1 MTIEGDFNT
10 LFLADILQL
19 LCNHGKT
26 GVLKANHGEH
36 EVKTFIKNGSI
47 ICVMGSKESTRLGNI
62 LVNNGVITQEQ
73 LESSLDLAGQRM
85 KPLGKILIEEA
96 LIDEKTL
103 NRYIDRQAEDI
114 ILDMLLWEAGS
125 FIYNDYKLDIE
136 DLIIPR
142 LNIMKILMQATR
154 RIDEMS
160 VLVKQISD
168 DRMRFK
174 LSAKTEEKEALR
186 LDDIERRIMGFID
199 QGLTVREVIEAC
211 GDDEFQCYKVYYSLI
226 SSGLIEH
233 RKLEPTR
240 FEDEEEKYYPV
251 IKLYSD
257 ILNTI
262 YEQARPALGRQVVDV
277 FEACKP
283 QRYPWEEALLGKFNL
298 HNPIAT
304 NLHIITEA
312 LVAEVDPDQQEDL
325 LVDTFNAFIANMLEK
340 LPGFIGKNATQEL
353 FRKIE
358 EQLAR
363 L

>member
-26 GVLKANHGEH
+26 GVLKASHGEH

-47 ICVMGSKESTRLGNI
+47 ICVMGSKESSRLGNI

-73 LESSLDLAGQRM
+73 LEACLEIGSQKK
-85 KPLGKILIEEA
+85 KPLGKILIEEEQ
-96 LIDEKTL
+96 ITEETL
-103 NRYIDRQAEDI
+103 NRFIDRQAEDI

-125 FIYNDYKLDIE
+125 FIYNDYSLDIE

-174 LSAKTEEKEALR
+174 LSARTEEKEALK
-186 LDDIERRIMGFID
+186 LDDIERRILEFIE
-199 QGLTVREVIEAC
+199 QGMTVREVIDASGE
-211 GDDEFQCYKVYYSLI
+211 DEFRCYKAYYSLI

-233 RKLEPTR
+233 RKKEPTR
-240 FEDEEEKYYPV
+240 FEDEEEKYYPIV
-251 IKLYSD
+251 KIYSD
-257 ILNTI
+257 ILNTV

-304 NLHIITEA
+304 NVHTITEA
-312 LVAEVDPDQQEDL
+312 LMAEVDAEQQQDL
-325 LVDTFNAFIANMLEK
+325 LIDTFNAFIANILEK
-340 LPGFIGKNATQEL
+340 LPGFIGKHATQEL

-358 EQLAR
+358 AQLVR

>member
-26 GVLKANHGEH
+26 GVLTAKHGEH
-36 EVKTFIKNGSI
+36 EAKTFIKNGCI

-62 LVNNGVITQEQ
+62 LVNNGIITQGQ
-73 LESSLDLAGQRM
+73 LESSLKLASQKT
-85 KPLGKILIEEA
+85 KPLGKVLIQEK
-96 LIDEKTL
+96 LVDERTL
-103 NRYIDRQAEDI
+103 NRFIDRQAEDI

-125 FIYNDYKLDIE
+125 FIYNDYELDIQ

-160 VLVKQISD
+160 ILMKQISD
-168 DRMRFK
+168 DSMRFK
-174 LSAKTEEKEALR
+174 RSAKTEEKEALK
-186 LDDIERRIMGFID
+186 LDDIERRILGFID
-199 QGLTVREVIEAC
+199 QGMSVREVIDTSGEDA
-211 GDDEFQCYKVYYSLI
+211 FQCYKAYYALI
-226 SSGLIEH
+226 SSGLIEQ
-233 RKLEPTR
+233 KNTAPSR
-240 FEDEEEKYYPV
+240 FEDEEDKYYPV
-251 IKLYSD
+251 VKLYTD

-262 YEQARPALGRQVVDV
+262 YDQARPALGRQVVDV
-277 FEACKP
+277 FDACKP
-283 QRYPWEEALLGKFNL
+283 RRYPWEEALLDKFNL

-304 NLHIITEA
+304 NVHTITEA
-312 LVAEVDPDQQEDL
+312 LMAEVDHDQQQNL
-325 LVDTFNAFIANMLEK
+325 LIETFNAFIANMLEK
-340 LPGFIGKNATQEL
+340 LPGFIGKTATQEL

-363 L
+363 R

>member
-36 EVKTFIKNGSI
+36 EVKTFIKNGAI

-62 LVNNGVITQEQ
+62 LVNNGIITQDQ
-73 LESSLDLAGQRM
+73 LEACLEIGSQIK
-85 KPLGKILIEEA
+85 KPLGKILI
-96 LIDEKTL
+96 DEKHITEEIL
-103 NRYIDRQAEDI
+103 NRFIDRQAEDI

-125 FIYNDYKLDIE
+125 FIYNDYNLDIE

-160 VLVKQISD
+160 VLIKQISD
-168 DRMRFK
+168 DRMRFT
-174 LSAKTEEKEALR
+174 LSARTEEKEALK
-186 LDDIERRIMGFID
+186 LDDIERRILGFID
-199 QGLTVREVIEAC
+199 QGMTVREVIDASGE
-211 GDDEFQCYKVYYSLI
+211 DEFHCYKAYYSLI

-233 RKLEPTR
+233 RKSEPTR
-240 FEDEEEKYYPV
+240 FENEEEKYYPIV
-251 IKLYSD
+251 KIYSD
-257 ILNTI
+257 ILNTV
-262 YEQARPALGRQVVDV
+262 YEQARPALGRQVVEV

-283 QRYPWEEALLGKFNL
+283 QRYPWEEALMIKFNL

-304 NLHIITEA
+304 NVHYITEA
-312 LVAEVDPDQQEDL
+312 LMAEVDPDQQQDL
-325 LVDTFNAFIANMLEK
+325 LIDTFNAFIANILEK
-340 LPGFIGKNATQEL
+340 LPGFIGKNPTQEL

>member
-26 GVLKANHGEH
+26 GVLKASHGEN
-36 EVKTFIKNGSI
+36 EVKTFIKNGCI
-47 ICVMGSKESTRLGNI
+47 ICVMGSKESNRLGNI
-62 LVNNGVITQEQ
+62 LITNGIITQEQ
-73 LESSLDLAGQRM
+73 LDSSLDLASQKK
-85 KPLGKILIEEA
+85 KPLGKILIQEK
-96 LIDEKTL
+96 LINEKTL
-103 NRYIDRQAEDI
+103 NRFIDKQAEDI

-125 FIYNDYKLDIE
+125 FIYNDYDLDIE
-136 DLIIPR
+136 DLIIPH

-174 LSAKTEEKEALR
+174 ISAKTEEKEALK
-186 LDDIERRIMGFID
+186 LDDIERRILEFID
-199 QGLTVREVIEAC
+199 QGMTVREVLDASGEN
-211 GDDEFQCYKVYYSLI
+211 EFHCYKAYYSLI

-233 RKLEPTR
+233 RKAEPTR
-240 FEDEEEKYYPV
+240 FEDEEQKYYPV

-257 ILNTI
+257 ILNTV

-283 QRYPWEEALLGKFNL
+283 QRYPWEEALLGKFNI

-304 NLHIITEA
+304 NVHYITEA
-312 LVAEVDPDQQEDL
+312 LMAEVDPEQQQDL
-325 LVDTFNAFIANMLEK
+325 LIDTCNAFIANLLEK

-358 EQLAR
+358 ERLAR

>member
-62 LVNNGVITQEQ
+62 LINNDIITQEQ
-73 LESSLDLAGQRM
+73 LESSLELAGERM
-85 KPLGKILIEEA
+85 KPLGKILIQEK
-96 LIDEKTL
+96 LVDEKTL

-125 FIYNDYKLDIE
+125 FIYNDYDLDIE

-174 LSAKTEEKEALR
+174 LSARTEEKEALK
-186 LDDIERRIMGFID
+186 LDDIERRILGFID
-199 QGLTVREVIEAC
+199 QGMSVREVIDASGE
-211 GDDEFQCYKVYYSLI
+211 DEFLCYKAYYSLI

-233 RKLEPTR
+233 RKSEPTR

-262 YEQARPALGRQVVDV
+262 YEQARPALGRQVVEV

-283 QRYPWEEALLGKFNL
+283 QRYPWEETLLGKFNL

-304 NLHIITEA
+304 NVHSITEA
-312 LVAEVDPDQQEDL
+312 LMAEVDPDQQEDL
-325 LVDTFNAFIANMLEK
+325 LIDTFNAFIANMLEK
-340 LPGFIGKNATQEL
+340 LPGFIGKSSTQEL

>member
-26 GVLKANHGEH
+26 GVLKASHGEH
-36 EVKTFIKNGSI
+36 EVKTFIKNGCI

-62 LVNNGVITQEQ
+62 LVNNGVITLEQ
-73 LESSLDLAGQRM
+73 LESTLELAGERM
-85 KPLGKILIEEA
+85 KPLGKV
-96 LIDEKTL
+96 LIDEKLINEKTL
-103 NRYIDRQAEDI
+103 NQFIDRQAEDI

-125 FIYNDYKLDIE
+125 FIYNDYDLDIE

-174 LSAKTEEKEALR
+174 LSARTEEKEALK

-199 QGLTVREVIEAC
+199 QGMNVREVIDAC
-211 GDDEFQCYKVYYSLI
+211 GEDEFQCYKAYYALI

-233 RKLEPTR
+233 RKSEPTR

-304 NLHIITEA
+304 NVHTITEA
-312 LVAEVDPDQQEDL
+312 LMDEVDSDQQQDL
-325 LVDTFNAFIANMLEK
+325 LIDTFNAFIANMLEK
-340 LPGFIGKNATQEL
+340 LPGFIGKTSTQEL

-358 EQLAR
+358 ERLAR

>member
-26 GVLKANHGEH
+26 GVLKASHGEH
-36 EVKTFIKNGSI
+36 EVKTFIKNGCI

-62 LVNNGVITQEQ
+62 LVNNGIITDEQ
-73 LESSLDLAGQRM
+73 LESSLEIATHKK
-85 KPLGKILIEEA
+85 KPLGKILIEEEQ
-96 LIDEKTL
+96 ITEKTL
-103 NRYIDRQAEDI
+103 NQFIDRQAEDI

-125 FIYNDYKLDIE
+125 FIYNDYDLDIE

-168 DRMRFK
+168 DRMRFT
-174 LSAKTEEKEALR
+174 LSARTDEKEALK
-186 LDDIERRIMGFID
+186 LDDTERTILGFID
-199 QGLTVREVIEAC
+199 QGMSVREVIDASGE
-211 GDDEFQCYKVYYSLI
+211 DEFRCYKAYYSLI

-233 RKLEPTR
+233 SKREPSR
-240 FEDEEEKYYPV
+240 FEDEEEKFHPV
-251 IKLYSD
+251 VKMYAD
-257 ILNTI
+257 ILNTV
-262 YEQARPALGRQVVDV
+262 YEEARPALGRQVVDV

-283 QRYPWEEALLGKFNL
+283 QRYPWEKALLAKFNL
-298 HNPIAT
+298 HNPLAT
-304 NLHIITEA
+304 NVHYITEA
-312 LVAEVDPDQQEDL
+312 LMTEVDAGKQHTL
-325 LVDTFNAFIANMLEK
+325 LIDTLNTFMANILEK

-353 FRKIE
+353 FGKIE